1 MNVYIYMCVS
11 MYICMWYTHM
21 YLVIKGAGQTITL
34 EYEYLIFCH
43 SNL

>member
-1 MNVYIYMCVS
+1 MNVYMCV
-11 MYICMWYTHM
+11 YACIYVCGIHT

-43 SNL
+43 LNL